1 MSLFKKIREKL
12 DKGNSKEMINNL
24 AVVAIVCV
32 IILISLSVFFPKS
45 DLNAGDNNSSTEG
58 VSSENNIPSSA
69 YSDSMEDRLKKILSK
84 IEGVGEV
91 EAMITYETSTEV
103 VPASNVTK
111 SQQTTREQDREGGT
125 RVVEQENTS
134 ENIVTVSGQSYDNA
148 PIVIKE
154 IKPVIRGVIVVA
166 EGAGDPQVK
175 SRLIDAVTTIFQVK
189 SHRVKVYD
197 KN

>member
-12 DKGNSKEMINNL
+12 DRGNSKEMINNL

-32 IILISLSVFFPKS
+32 IILISLSVFFPNS

-111 SQQTTREQDREGGT
+111 SQQTTKEQDREGGT

-166 EGAGDPQVK
+166 EGAEDPQVK
-175 SRLIDAVTTIFQVK
+175 SRLIDAVTTIFQIK